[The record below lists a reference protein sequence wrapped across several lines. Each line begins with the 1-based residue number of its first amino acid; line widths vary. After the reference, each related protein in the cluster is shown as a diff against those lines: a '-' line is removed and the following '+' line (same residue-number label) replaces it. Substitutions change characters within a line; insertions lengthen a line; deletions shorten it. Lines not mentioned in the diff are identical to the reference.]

1 VRRPACNCRH
11 LRLNRRALARRAFG
25 SASGPNAA
33 VVAAAAGTLGAE
45 RPGGAGLA
53 PLGGQPGGAGGVRG
67 ASPPWASRMGAATP
81 SEAGSAAAS
90 RSGRRP
96 ITAPAALSWDEQ
108 SREPFWDEN
117 SLASI
122 LSEMTL
128 VKRDAARRARSE
140 RRRAREQERS
150 KRTGGP
156 VAHANRYGISTT
168 CLYDSRGNS
177 AASSW
182 DKLPLFG
189 AKKKVDLRRRRH
201 AIAPITRRIHARP
214 WLPVEQSGKLF
225 GEPPTHAKKPRSRRG
240 RDDGSS
246 VCSAETLEV
255 TGQGAATKLAP
266 LQTAL
271 RPETR

>member
-1 VRRPACNCRH
+1 ME
-11 LRLNRRALARRAFG
+11 
-25 SASGPNAA
+25 SASRRKGARSLLAA
-33 VVAAAAGTLGAE
+33 FEPPEAEPLAAAFA
-45 RPGGAGLA
+45 
-53 PLGGQPGGAGGVRG
+53 
-67 ASPPWASRMGAATP
+67 
-81 SEAGSAAAS
+81 
-90 RSGRRP
+90 
-96 ITAPAALSWDEQ
+96 
-108 SREPFWDEN
+108 
-117 SLASI
+117 
-122 LSEMTL
+122 
-128 VKRDAARRARSE
+128 
-140 RRRAREQERS
+140 
-150 KRTGGP
+150 
-156 VAHANRYGISTT
+156 
-168 CLYDSRGNS
+168 YDSRGNS

>member
-1 VRRPACNCRH
+1 MESASRRKGARSLLAAFEPPEAEPLAAAFAPRPATT
-11 LRLNRRALARRAFG
+11 F
-25 SASGPNAA
+25 
-33 VVAAAAGTLGAE
+33 
-45 RPGGAGLA
+45 A
-53 PLGGQPGGAGGVRG
+53 PLERAPS
-67 ASPPWASRMGAATP
+67 SP
-81 SEAGSAAAS
+81 E
-90 RSGRRP
+90 
-96 ITAPAALSWDEQ
+96 TA
-108 SREPFWDEN
+108 
-117 SLASI
+117 I
-122 LSEMTL
+122 LLINDAPTDP
-128 VKRDAARRARSE
+128 RD
-140 RRRAREQERS
+140 
-150 KRTGGP
+150 
-156 VAHANRYGISTT
+156 GISTT

-201 AIAPITRRIHARP
+201 AIAPITRRIHARH